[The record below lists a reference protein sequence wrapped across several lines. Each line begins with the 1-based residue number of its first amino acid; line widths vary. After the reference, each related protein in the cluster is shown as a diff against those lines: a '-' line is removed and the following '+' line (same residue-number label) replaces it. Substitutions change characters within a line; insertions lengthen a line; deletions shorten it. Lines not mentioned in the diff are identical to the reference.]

1 MSLHTENA
9 TATPVFSALRE
20 SICTLEKPFGSVLR
34 EIELAEE
41 FGVSRTPIRQA
52 LHQLAAIGLVETRN
66 GVGTIVT
73 AGNPETLED
82 IYELRIQLT
91 GLIGQF
97 ATKECPATAARDMR
111 ALQEEILELEP
122 KLSPRVFWK
131 LNEKRHQVV
140 SAIIENR
147 ELQALHHL
155 YYFKVAPFWFRL
167 FLNNPEQEFAY
178 LVREIEET
186 AFWMEQGS
194 MLAVANMQQNH
205 IAMAANRLKLRQ

>member
-1 MSLHTENA
+1 MSLHAENA

-20 SICTLEKPFGSVLR
+20 SICTLEKPFGTVLR
-34 EIELAEE
+34 EVELAEE

-66 GVGTIVT
+66 GVGTIVI
-73 AGNPETLED
+73 AGDPETLED
-82 IYELRIQLT
+82 IYQLRIQLT

-111 ALQEEILELEP
+111 VLLQETLEL
-122 KLSPRVFWK
+122 KSSLSPSVFWQ

-140 SAIIENR
+140 TAIIENR
-147 ELQALHHL
+147 ELKALHHL
-155 YYFKVAPFWFRL
+155 YYFKVAPFWFQL
-167 FLNNPEQEFAY
+167 YLNNPEQEFAY
-178 LVREIEET
+178 LIREIEET

-205 IAMAANRLKLRQ
+205 IAMAAQRLSLR